1 MMAPARVVLLG
12 GTSEIGLAIVREL
25 AARGGAR
32 EVVLAGRDPEQLRD
46 IARELREDGCIQAQ
60 TLAFG
65 DPDAYGQL
73 LSRARELLGG
83 IDLAIIAVGALGALG
98 ERGGLPT
105 DVDAAVEVLDVNVV
119 LAGSLLL
126 HSARELREQGHG
138 RIVVLSSVAALRP
151 RASNAVYCAAKAGI
165 DALARGLDDA
175 LHDSGVRVTVVRPGF
190 VKTRMTRGLPV
201 PPLACDAAGVAG
213 ATVQGLQREKPIVWA
228 PSAMRWVMAVLA
240 LLPGPLFRRLP
251 L

>member
-32 EVVLAGRDPEQLRD
+32 EVVLAGRDPERLRG
-46 IARELREDGCIQAQ
+46 IARELHEDGCARAHV
-60 TLAFG
+60 LAFG
-65 DPDAYGQL
+65 GPDAHAQL
-73 LSRARELLGG
+73 LRRARELLGG
-83 IDLAIIAVGALGALG
+83 IDLVIVAVGALG
-98 ERGGLPT
+98 ERGGLPA
-105 DVDAAVEVLDVNVV
+105 DVDAAVEVLEVNVV

-126 HSARELREQGHG
+126 HSARELHEQGHG
-138 RIVVLSSVAALRP
+138 RIAVLSSVAAQRP

-175 LHDSGVRVTVVRPGF
+175 LRDSGVRVTVVRPGF
-190 VKTRMTRGLPV
+190 VRTRMTRGLPV
-201 PPLACDAAGVAG
+201 PPLACDAASVARV
-213 ATVQGLQREKPIVWA
+213 TVRGLQREMSIVWV
-228 PSAMRWVMAVLA
+228 PGVTRWVMAVLT
-240 LLPGPLFRRLP
+240 LLPAPLFRRLP